1 MRGRVKKFD
10 NKLGYGFIKSRD
22 FDSDIFVHYSEI
34 QEDGYKTL
42 ERGEVVDFDFDKD
55 LIKATNVRK
64 IYSSNYKKS
73 KSYNEFQYN
82 H

>member
-55 LIKATNVRK
+55 LIKATNVK
-64 IYSSNYKKS
+64 KLYCNYSKKQ
-73 KSYNEFQYN
+73 KYN
-82 H
+82 

>member
-10 NKLGYGFIKSRD
+10 NKLGYGFIKSRE

-34 QEDGYKTL
+34 QEEGYKTL
-42 ERGEVVDFDFDKD
+42 ESGEVVDFDFDKD

-64 IYSSNYKKS
+64 IYNSNYKKP
-73 KSYNEFQYN
+73 KRYNEFQFN